1 MRSPVFARRGYNCN
15 RRFRLRQGR
24 WNARYA
30 NRRSNPT
37 IRNAVFGSG
46 AKARLLAWNSR
57 PRSQYVDIEISFVL
71 SPSDLRFF
79 FFPRVYSTA
88 LANRWS
94 ARQTHELP
102 RSVYKRRCYRLST
115 SKCVIST
122 QNAMGLGWRR
132 AYWGGS
138 KRAKDG
144 PVPWARGGRL
154 WLAFKRGQS
163 GLRG

>member
-1 MRSPVFARRGYNCN
+1 LPGADTTAIVD
-15 RRFRLRQGR
+15 
-24 WNARYA
+24 
-30 NRRSNPT
+30 
-37 IRNAVFGSG
+37 FGF
-46 AKARLLAWNSR
+46 AKADGMHGMLTGARTLRFATRYSGPEPKRGSWHGTRGRDLNTSISKFPLCSR
-57 PRSQYVDIEISFVL
+57 HLTFV
-71 SPSDLRFF
+71 FF